1 MEQKLC
7 YFVAHREQKS
17 EGYDKF
23 LEMGALN
30 PKFCDGQ
37 KNRKRRTSLL
47 ETKPIKQKQNRKKN
61 NNKRQKKKK
70 EKKKP
75 KRNKKVQ
82 ANKQKCAEGLL
93 KKYLLPSLDLLHCL
107 PTITV
112 SL

>member
-1 MEQKLC
+1 MNQKWC

-17 EGYDKF
+17 ESYDKF

-47 ETKPIKQKQNRKKN
+47 ETKPIKQKQNRQKTITKD
-61 NNKRQKKKK
+61 KKKKK

-75 KRNKKVQ
+75 KRNKKIQ
-82 ANKQKCAEGLL
+82 ANKQKCAERLL
-93 KKYLLPSLDLLHCL
+93 KKYLVPSLDLLHCS

>member
-30 PKFCDGQ
+30 SKFCDGQ

-47 ETKPIKQKQNRKKN
+47 ETKPIKQKQNR
-61 NNKRQKKKK
+61 QKTIKK
-70 EKKKP
+70 EKKK
-75 KRNKKVQ
+75 KRKKRKNKNEIKRYKQ
-82 ANKQKCAEGLL
+82 TNKNAQKD
-93 KKYLLPSLDLLHCL
+93 Y
-107 PTITV
+107 
-112 SL
+112 

>member
-37 KNRKRRTSLL
+37 KKPKKKNISIGNQTYK
-47 ETKPIKQKQNRKKN
+47 TKTKQTKN
-61 NNKRQKKKK
+61 NNKRQKKKERK
-70 EKKKP
+70 EKTKTK
-75 KRNKKVQ
+75 
-82 ANKQKCAEGLL
+82 
-93 KKYLLPSLDLLHCL
+93 
-107 PTITV
+107 
-112 SL
+112 

>member
-47 ETKPIKQKQNRKKN
+47 ETKPIKQKQNRQKTITKD
-61 NNKRQKKKK
+61 KKKK
-70 EKKKP
+70 ERKEKTKT
-75 KRNKKVQ
+75 K
-82 ANKQKCAEGLL
+82 
-93 KKYLLPSLDLLHCL
+93 
-107 PTITV
+107 
-112 SL
+112 

>member
-61 NNKRQKKKK
+61 NNKRQKKKERK
-70 EKKKP
+70 EKTKTK
-75 KRNKKVQ
+75 
-82 ANKQKCAEGLL
+82 
-93 KKYLLPSLDLLHCL
+93 
-107 PTITV
+107 
-112 SL
+112 

>member
-47 ETKPIKQKQNRKKN
+47 ETKPINKNKTDKKQ
-61 NNKRQKKKK
+61 
-70 EKKKP
+70 
-75 KRNKKVQ
+75 
-82 ANKQKCAEGLL
+82 
-93 KKYLLPSLDLLHCL
+93 
-107 PTITV
+107 
-112 SL
+112 

>member
-30 PKFCDGQ
+30 SKFCDGQ

-47 ETKPIKQKQNRKKN
+47 ETKPIKQKKKQTKN
-61 NNKRQKKKK
+61 NKKRKKKK
-70 EKKKP
+70 ERKEKTKT
-75 KRNKKVQ
+75 K
-82 ANKQKCAEGLL
+82 
-93 KKYLLPSLDLLHCL
+93 
-107 PTITV
+107 
-112 SL
+112 

>member
-37 KNRKRRTSLL
+37 KDRKRRTSLL
-47 ETKPIKQKQNRKKN
+47 ETKPIKQKQNR
-61 NNKRQKKKK
+61 QKKKR
-70 EKKKP
+70 KKRKNKNEI
-75 KRNKKVQ
+75 KRYKQTNKN
-82 ANKQKCAEGLL
+82 AQKD
-93 KKYLLPSLDLLHCL
+93 Y
-107 PTITV
+107 
-112 SL
+112 

>member
-1 MEQKLC
+1 MQTVNIYAAKALEKFPRNKMEQKLC

-47 ETKPIKQKQNRKKN
+47 ETKLIKQKQNRQKTITKD
-61 NNKRQKKKK
+61 KKKK
-70 EKKKP
+70 RKEKTKTK
-75 KRNKKVQ
+75 
-82 ANKQKCAEGLL
+82 
-93 KKYLLPSLDLLHCL
+93 
-107 PTITV
+107 
-112 SL
+112 

>member
-1 MEQKLC
+1 MQTVNIYAAKALEKFPRNKMEQKLC

-47 ETKPIKQKQNRKKN
+47 ETTPIKQKQNRKKN
-61 NNKRQKKKK
+61 NNKRQKKKERK
-70 EKKKP
+70 EKTKTK
-75 KRNKKVQ
+75 
-82 ANKQKCAEGLL
+82 
-93 KKYLLPSLDLLHCL
+93 
-107 PTITV
+107 
-112 SL
+112 

>member
-61 NNKRQKKKK
+61 NNKRQKKRKK
-70 EKKKP
+70 RKNQNEI
-75 KRNKKVQ
+75 KRYKQTNKN
-82 ANKQKCAEGLL
+82 AQKD
-93 KKYLLPSLDLLHCL
+93 Y
-107 PTITV
+107 
-112 SL
+112 

>member
-37 KNRKRRTSLL
+37 KTEKEEHLYW
-47 ETKPIKQKQNRKKN
+47 KPN
-61 NNKRQKKKK
+61 
-70 EKKKP
+70 
-75 KRNKKVQ
+75 
-82 ANKQKCAEGLL
+82 L
-93 KKYLLPSLDLLHCL
+93 
-107 PTITV
+107 
-112 SL
+112 